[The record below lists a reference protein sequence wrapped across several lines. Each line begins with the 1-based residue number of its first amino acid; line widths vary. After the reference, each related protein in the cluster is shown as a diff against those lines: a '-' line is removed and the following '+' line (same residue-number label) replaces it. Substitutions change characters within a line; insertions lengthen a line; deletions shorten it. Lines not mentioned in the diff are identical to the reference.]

1 MALERKGVRFKID
14 PDMHAALTA
23 LAEIAEIAGKDL
35 GEMCEQIVCGEVEK
49 RLHAATVLVERTK
62 RLGISGQRR
71 A

>member
-1 MALERKGVRFKID
+1 MALERKDVRFKID

-23 LAEIAEIAGKDL
+23 LAEIAGKDL